1 MLVTQQDLR
10 TFYYSP
16 GYLGVGFH
24 SRGWSRFPGRGGVA
38 LPVLLRV
45 EEKNAHLSFQSA
57 AAAAATTQALCA
69 AHKPANRPQTQTIM
83 STYSTTRRPEATSVF
98 SESMGGEAGT
108 SQLLEG

>member
-1 MLVTQQDLR
+1 MAFYFILCKVLVTQQDLR

-38 LPVLLRV
+38 LLVLLRV

-57 AAAAATTQALCA
+57 AAAATTQALCA
-69 AHKPANRPQTQTIM
+69 AHKPAKQATDTNYNEYIQHHE
-83 STYSTTRRPEATSVF
+83 EA
-98 SESMGGEAGT
+98 
-108 SQLLEG
+108 